1 MRKNYYQILLTIAA
15 FFLHG
20 ICAFAADPNIVIKGN
35 QRVAEEVITEN
46 IDAEGL
52 KKNSNLA
59 LQNSLKKLY
68 ELDLFL
74 DVKISHEGEK
84 VVIEVVE
91 SPIISEVK
99 LIGNKK
105 IDDEALQSEISLKK
119 RSVFS
124 KAKLESDLKR
134 ISEIYTKS
142 GRFLTKVEPKI
153 IQKEQNR
160 LELIFDI
167 DEGPKAKIGKIYFVG
182 NQAFSDNDLAEEVS
196 SKESKWWKFLSS
208 SDIYDAD
215 RIEFDREKLRRF
227 YTARGFADY
236 NTISAVA
243 QITPQKDSFFVT
255 FLLEEGIK
263 YDFGKATIIN
273 NVEKF
278 DASILE
284 KEILVKTGKIYNA
297 DLVDKTVDKM
307 VQIMSE
313 KSYAFAH
320 IEPNLKRDKEN
331 KIIDIEF
338 VIQETPKIYVNK
350 ITILGNV
357 RTLDEVVRR
366 ELRLRE
372 GDAYNVTKISRSKQR
387 IENLGFFEKVDFR
400 TNRVGNSDKIDLVIE
415 VKERKTGEINLGIGY
430 STINRLTTSAG
441 IRERNLF
448 GTGQDL
454 GFNVQKSFASLSADI
469 SYTKPYFTGRAI
481 DAGFDIFKYELQQR
495 NTLAY
500 DQNSQGI
507 TFRGNYF
514 MTEFLSH
521 LVRYSY
527 STQDVGSVSNTASF
541 SVRSLQGKFVTSGV
555 GQSFTYDKR
564 DNRMNPRSGYYATIS
579 QDYSGIGGDIK
590 NMKYEGSAGVY
601 IPTFNNDFVLKFL
614 VRGGIID
621 GVGQDVRSN
630 NAFFLGGNSF
640 RGFDFAGLGPRTR
653 NANGDARNGEI
664 VGGNIFYVGSVE
676 FMFPLGLPKE
686 LGINGILFSENGTV
700 KGVDSISR
708 KNTSIADTGSLRS
721 SYGFSIAWASPMGPI
736 RFDFSR
742 ISRQEDFDQTQ
753 NFRFSFGT
761 SF

>member
-1 MRKNYYQILLTIAA
+1 MLKKYYQILPIVVAI
-15 FFLHG
+15 FLHG
-20 ICAFAADPNIVIKGN
+20 FSAFAAESNIVIKGN
-35 QRVAEEVITEN
+35 QRVVDEVILSN
-46 IDAEGL
+46 IDAGGL
-52 KKNSNLA
+52 QKNSTLA

-84 VVIEVVE
+84 VIIEVVE

-142 GRFLTKVEPKI
+142 GRFLAKVEPKI

-167 DEGPKAKIGKIYFVG
+167 DEGPKAKVGKLYFVG
-182 NQAFSDNDLAEEVS
+182 NQAFSDSDLAEEVS
-196 SKESKWWKFLSS
+196 TKESKWWKFLSS

-227 YTARGFADY
+227 YTTRGFADF

-263 YDFGKATIIN
+263 YNFGKATIIN
-273 NVEKF
+273 QVEKF
-278 DASILE
+278 DATVLE
-284 KEILVKTGKIYNA
+284 KEILVKEGKIYNSE
-297 DLVDKTVDKM
+297 LVDKTVDKM
-307 VQIMSE
+307 VQIMSD

-338 VIQETPKIYVNK
+338 IIQETPKIYVNK
-350 ITILGNV
+350 ITISGNT
-357 RTLDEVVRR
+357 RTLDEVIRR

-372 GDAYNVTKISRSKQR
+372 GDPYNVTKISRSKQR

-400 TNRVGNSDKIDLVIE
+400 TNRLGNSDKIDLVIE

-430 STINRLTTSAG
+430 STVNRLTTSAG
-441 IRERNLF
+441 IRERNLL

-500 DQNSQGI
+500 DQVSQGI

-527 STQDVGSVSNTASF
+527 STQEVGSVSNNASF
-541 SVRSLQGKFVTSGV
+541 SVRSLQGSFVTSGV

-590 NMKYEGSAGVY
+590 NIKYEGSAGIY

-614 VRGGIID
+614 ARGGVID

-640 RGFDFAGLGPRTR
+640 RGFDFAGLGPRTKD
-653 NANGDARNGEI
+653 ANGSARNGEI

-700 KGVDSISR
+700 KGVDAISR
-708 KNTSIADTGSLRS
+708 KNTAIADTGSIRS

-742 ISRQEDFDQTQ
+742 ISRQEDFDQAQ